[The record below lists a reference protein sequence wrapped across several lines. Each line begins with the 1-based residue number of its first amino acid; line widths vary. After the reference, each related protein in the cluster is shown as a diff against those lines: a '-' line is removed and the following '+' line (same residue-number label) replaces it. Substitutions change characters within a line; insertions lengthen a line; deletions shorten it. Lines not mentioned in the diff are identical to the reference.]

1 MNNIELLDKLGF
13 NGKSDK
19 SDKSDDNDDVNDK
32 EVISSFDKILFQS
45 MKQISKGHFCVFG
58 SKPFRYMN
66 GDGIKLRSD
75 CDIICDKEFY
85 ILFQDLL
92 KEKTIVKLF
101 EEVEN
106 SSFENEISK
115 SLLKFSCINNFV
127 SLKIK
132 LENDVSYIIDC
143 VVVNNLFKMAQPFV
157 STIMGNIV
165 TKYSQ
170 NLISTKTLVYELTDD
185 LNFIPMYSHNL
196 VKSLYQ
202 PDYYQPSIYAIM
214 YIMKLYLKVF
224 NEYGLDN
231 DGYQICSRKYVKRKV
246 EKLNGPMW
254 RFKNK
259 VNEKKYLLNIENK
272 DCEKILFTMIEN
284 KISWL
289 TFDTSIIYR
298 FMFFDELIRFPMS
311 NDLEY
316 YLKNLN
322 MIPKLNCYGD
332 LLKRWF
338 SLLRRIYGSSVIDCF
353 NFDYMN
359 CNDEYT
365 LIEEIKKLTTSLR
378 ISFKKYSDDL
388 VCPLCLEQIVG
399 TSPIHL
405 CNNGHCSHLNCI
417 IEQEKKLLVD
427 ILTSL
432 NFDREYG
439 DSVDDFCKYHCSCG
453 ICRDDNMDLK
463 CNFTKGSNPMLHGA
477 FRSKE
482 YNKIDSDPKDLF
494 IDKYTKL
501 SVNISHCNL
510 TTNFSDY
517 FLGKIRY
524 LKLLNSK
531 KII

>member
-1 MNNIELLDKLGF
+1 MNNIKLLNELGF
-13 NGKSDK
+13 NGNVDK
-19 SDKSDDNDDVNDK
+19 NNKGNNNDVKNK
-32 EVISSFDKILFQS
+32 EIIVSFDKILFQS
-45 MKQISKGHFCVFG
+45 IKKISGGHFCIFG

-66 GDGIKLRSD
+66 DDGVKMRSD
-75 CDIICDKEFY
+75 CDIICDKVFY
-85 ILFQDLL
+85 VLFQDMLNNL
-92 KEKTIVKLF
+92 RENTIIKLV
-101 EEVEN
+101 EEIGN
-106 SSFENEISK
+106 SSFETGIHK
-115 SLLKFSCINNFV
+115 SLLKFSCIDNFI
-127 SLKIK
+127 SLKVK
-132 LENDVSYIIDC
+132 LKNDVSYIIDC
-143 VVVNNLFKMAQPFV
+143 VVVNNGVNME
-157 STIMGNIV
+157 NIV
-165 TKYSQ
+165 IKYSQ
-170 NLISTKTLVYELTDD
+170 NLISTKTLVYEMTDNLD
-185 LNFIPMYSHNL
+185 FIPKYSHNL

-202 PDYYQPSIYAIM
+202 TDYYQPSIYVIV
-214 YIMKLYLKVF
+214 YIMKFYLKVF

-231 DGYQICSRKYVKRKV
+231 DGYQICSREYAKRKV
-246 EKLNGPMW
+246 KKLNGPMW
-254 RFKNK
+254 RFKNRI
-259 VNEKKYLLNIENK
+259 NEKKYLLNIENE

-311 NDLEY
+311 DDLQY

-322 MIPKLNCYGD
+322 MIPKLDCYKD

-338 SLLRRIYGSSVIDCF
+338 SLLKRIYNSSVIN
-353 NFDYMN
+353 NFDYMK
-359 CNDEYT
+359 CDDEYV

-388 VCPLCLEQIVG
+388 VCPLCLEQIIE

-405 CNNGHCSHLNCI
+405 CKNGHCSHLNCI
-417 IEQEKKLLVD
+417 IEQEKKLLID

-432 NFDREYG
+432 NFDKEYG
-439 DSVDDFCKYHCSCG
+439 YSIDDYCKYHYNCG
-453 ICRDDNMDLK
+453 ICRDDNIDIH
-463 CNFTKGSNPMLHGA
+463 CHFTKGSNPMLHGA
-477 FRSKE
+477 FRCKE
-482 YNKIDSDPKDLF
+482 YSKIDSDPTDLF

-517 FLGKIRY
+517 FLRKIRY